1 MEDYGIYS
9 VDGKKLPN
17 SVEIL
22 EDKSILWG
30 NITKNILDTITN
42 NAFGILFHPLWMD
55 RKLYWIVRESKKW
68 RLDIA
73 EHWCKNLFRDGY
85 K

>member
-1 MEDYGIYS
+1 MDDYGVYS

-22 EDKSILWG
+22 QDKNRFWG
-30 NITKNILDTITN
+30 NLTKKVFDSIPN
-42 NAFGILFHPLWMD
+42 NAFGIIFHPLWMGGE
-55 RKLYWIVRESKKW
+55 LYWIVRESKKW

-73 EHWCKNLFRDGY
+73 ERWCKKLFRDGY
-85 K
+85 E